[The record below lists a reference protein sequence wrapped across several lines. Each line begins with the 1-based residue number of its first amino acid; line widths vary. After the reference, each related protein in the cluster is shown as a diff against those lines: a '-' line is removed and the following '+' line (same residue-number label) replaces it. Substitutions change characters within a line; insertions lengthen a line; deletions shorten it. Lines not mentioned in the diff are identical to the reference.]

1 MLPTT
6 LAISSTDASNVMFSL
21 IGFFVFYSA
30 LLVVDVMLL
39 LKYIR
44 LGPDQTLGHPVVPPV
59 ITTLN
64 TAEA

>member
-1 MLPTT
+1 
-6 LAISSTDASNVMFSL
+6 VVFSL

-44 LGPDQTLGHPVVPPV
+44 LGPDATLGHPVVPPV
-59 ITTLN
+59 ISTLN
-64 TAEA
+64 TAGA